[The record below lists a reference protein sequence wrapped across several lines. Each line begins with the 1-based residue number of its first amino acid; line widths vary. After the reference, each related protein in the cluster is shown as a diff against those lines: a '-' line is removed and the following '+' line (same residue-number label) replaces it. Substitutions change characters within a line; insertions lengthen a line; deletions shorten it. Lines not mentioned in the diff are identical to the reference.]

1 MRNRG
6 ISLLGRSIVLAA
18 ASLSVSNPAAA
29 ANLTSRLAGRDVCYP
44 HGRQHFGADGTYN
57 FGGGFFGTWTANAV
71 TADAV
76 SYTVR
81 FADGH
86 YRHDTISIFPD
97 GRVHDVDQADGV
109 GYDGRI
115 CN

>member
-1 MRNRG
+1 MEATMRNRG

-29 ANLTSRLAGRDVCYP
+29 ANLMSRLSGHDVCYP
-44 HGRQHFGADGTYN
+44 NGTSHFGADGTYN
-57 FGGGFFGTWTANAV
+57 FSGGWLGTWTA
-71 TADAV
+71 DAG

-81 FADGH
+81 FANGR
-86 YRHDTISIFPD
+86 YRQDKMTIFPD
-97 GRVHDVDQADGV
+97 GRVHIVRADGT
-109 GYDGRI
+109 GNDGRI